1 MIIIRLPAEKEH
13 CTFAD
18 FLEWDEN
25 ERYEIINGEPYM
37 MAEPTTAHQRIS
49 MDLGSQ
55 IHAFLKDKPCEVFA
69 APFGVRLFETENDD
83 PRDVDTVVEP
93 DLSVICDP
101 SKLDDYGCKGAPDVV
116 IEILSPSNSRHDRF
130 VKYNLYQRA
139 KVREYWIVDP
149 TAKTVEAYRLDENG
163 YLKLS
168 DMYNAA
174 DTAKITA
181 LNDLPVDL
189 NTVFQK

>member
-1 MIIIRLPAEKEH
+1 MGLPAEKEH

-18 FLEWDEN
+18 FLEWDKS
-25 ERYEIINGEPYM
+25 ERYEIIDGEPYM
-37 MAEPTTAHQRIS
+37 MTTPLRVHQ
-49 MDLGSQ
+49 DVVGELFSQ
-55 IHAFLKDKPCEVFA
+55 IKEQLKDKPCKVYV

-189 NTVFQK
+189 NTVFQT